1 VTTWNGWQA
10 EFLNAAHLL
19 VTPPNI
25 RFLTDWAAHANSPSC
40 RNNPIDLYWPQPGSG
55 NCVKPAGFSTWTQHY
70 ATHATAAHA
79 FSLEIHTSDFAAIRA
94 ALNTGNPFQDP
105 TVDPVVQAL
114 RAWGS
119 TNFATWYSNQRGGTG
134 GGGGGRTAIA
144 PNTHKAWH
152 DLQTSINKR
161 VPDALRESR
170 HLRAQT
176 LRNIGRA
183 HKVGR

>member
-55 NCVKPAGFSTWTQHY
+55 NCVKPAGFSNWTQHY

-79 FSLEIHTSDFAAIRA
+79 FSLEIHTADFAAIRR
-94 ALNTGNPFQDP
+94 ALNTGNIFQQP
-105 TVDPVVQAL
+105 ADPVVQEL

-119 TNFATWYSNQRGGTG
+119 TNFATWYSNQRSGTG
-134 GGGGGRTAIA
+134 GGGGGGQTGIA

-152 DLQTSINKR
+152 DLQRAINDV
-161 VPDALRESR
+161 VPAAVRDSQRLRR
-170 HLRAQT
+170 QT
-176 LRNIGRA
+176 LRDIAKAR
-183 HKVGR
+183 KVRH